1 MARTAWVR
9 ACVAAVSALL
19 LSACGTYR
27 LEAAPATEDAA
38 SSPTPTATATPTA
51 TPTASPSGGTDASTV
66 VHRSPSVRVSFATL
80 VVNDDGSATVAAYL
94 ENVSDDQVVLLGMTV
109 TSGADELPVT
119 TTEMLLPIPSGDEVH
134 VGDAT
139 DAGGFVVPAGVEA
152 GATHRIVLGFDDGT
166 CVAVETEAVERGS
179 EHRGIHP
186 VVGEIRGGVAS
197 TTGPCP
203 ADG

>member
-1 MARTAWVR
+1 
-9 ACVAAVSALL
+9 
-19 LSACGTYR
+19 
-27 LEAAPATEDAA
+27 
-38 SSPTPTATATPTA
+38 
-51 TPTASPSGGTDASTV
+51 
-66 VHRSPSVRVSFATL
+66 VRVSIATL

-119 TTEMLLPIPSGDEVH
+119 TTEMLLPIPPGDEVH

-152 GATHRIVLGFDDGT
+152 GVTHRIVLGFDDGT
-166 CVAVETEAVERGS
+166 CAAVETEAVERGP
-179 EHRGIHP
+179 EHRGVHP